1 VTIRVLGASWFLI
14 LALPGALKV
23 GALASSTSLA
33 EFSSDGWPALLSSL
47 CLSLFYLALFWL
59 VLHRPSPTAR
69 TVGILP
75 SITAFAA
82 TYLPWTIVLLAP
94 GAATVRQ
101 NVASSA
107 LLLSGGVSMVFVIC
121 HLGRNF
127 SIVPQARRL
136 VRAGPYAVVRHP
148 LYLAEEVALLG
159 VLVEFFSPLALA
171 IFLTHGVLQIW
182 RMLFE
187 ERLLRRTFPDFED
200 YARSTPRLIPYVW

>member
-1 VTIRVLGASWFLI
+1 VVRVLGASWFLI

-23 GALASSTSLA
+23 CALARSTSLA
-33 EFSSDGWPALLSSL
+33 EFSSLGWPALLSSL
-47 CLSLFYLALFWL
+47 CLSLFYLALCWL
-59 VLHRPSPTAR
+59 VLHRPSPAAR
-69 TVGILP
+69 TTGILP
-75 SITAFAA
+75 SMTAFAA

-94 GAATVRQ
+94 NAVSVRQ

-107 LLLSGGVSMVFVIC
+107 LLLTGGVSMVFVIC

-136 VRAGPYAVVRHP
+136 VKAGPYAVVRHP

-159 VLVEFFSPLALA
+159 VLVQFFSPLALT
-171 IFLTHGVLQIW
+171 IFLAHGVLQIR
-182 RMLFE
+182 RMFFE
-187 ERLLRRTFPDFED
+187 DELLRRSFPGFDA

>member
-1 VTIRVLGASWFLI
+1 
-14 LALPGALKV
+14 
-23 GALASSTSLA
+23 
-33 EFSSDGWPALLSSL
+33 LLSSL

-59 VLHRPSPTAR
+59 VLHRPSPMAR
-69 TVGILP
+69 TDGILP

-121 HLGRNF
+121 HLGHNF